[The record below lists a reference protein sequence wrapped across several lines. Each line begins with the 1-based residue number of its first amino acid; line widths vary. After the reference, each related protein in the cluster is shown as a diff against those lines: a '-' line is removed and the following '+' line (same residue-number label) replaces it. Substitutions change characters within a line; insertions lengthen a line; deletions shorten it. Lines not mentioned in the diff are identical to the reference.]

1 MTSINARVD
10 VVKFF
15 SDRNPKVDQNI
26 FEDISALIRSRDE
39 APIMTLMCVDS
50 FVVHGAPGTLSTFEQ
65 AFFGPFT
72 VIDRQC
78 ALLFRVRVP
87 HTHDPSQNTFHTVSN
102 ARTNAVAAHHRRPDR
117 IPRATALFAHPRLL
131 ATKGEHSWSRKTVAA
146 VFGAG
151 RDVGDCA
158 AVIGAEQDKRR
169 VGIRVAGGRRSGRGS
184 VSAIRWGWWV
194 VLTRSTGRS

>member
-50 FVVHGAPGTLSTFEQ
+50 FVMHGAPGTLSTFEQ

-87 HTHDPSQNTFHTVSN
+87 HTHDPSQNTFHTRFKCSHKCCRCTPPPSRPNTARYCPFCSSPPAGNKRGAFLVS
-102 ARTNAVAAHHRRPDR
+102 
-117 IPRATALFAHPRLL
+117 
-131 ATKGEHSWSRKTVAA
+131 
-146 VFGAG
+146 
-151 RDVGDCA
+151 
-158 AVIGAEQDKRR
+158 
-169 VGIRVAGGRRSGRGS
+169 
-184 VSAIRWGWWV
+184 
-194 VLTRSTGRS
+194 